1 VRQTGSLEVPV
12 VMKQTGDNADQEAKE
27 LADVRAQ
34 FDTVAAEDDLPLLP
48 PEPMPDAHD
57 MLELVDDVA
66 DDEDEDGW
74 MSTLL
79 EGKGDG
85 D

>member
-1 VRQTGSLEVPV
+1 MPGPAA
-12 VMKQTGDNADQEAKE
+12 ADEEAE
-27 LADVRAQ
+27 EFADVRAQ
-34 FDTVAAEDDLPLLP
+34 FDAAAADDTMPVP
-48 PEPMPDAHD
+48 PPSPMPDADD

-85 D
+85 Q